1 MKRLIFPLFLILST
15 AIVAQESVPAPE
27 KQKTKMKGSMYAYW
41 GWNRSV
47 YTTSDIHFIGNNY
60 NFTLNNVA
68 AKDRQNAFNLGLFLN
83 PGTITIPQYN
93 FRVGYFINE
102 KYDISIGADHMKYVM
117 KPNQTATISGTIS
130 KTGTSYDGTYLNTPI
145 LIKPDLLLFEHT
157 DGLNY
162 LNIELRRNDQLF
174 EKGAVNLR
182 LIEGAGFGV
191 LVPRTNATLLNNP
204 RNDQFHLAG
213 FGLGAMVGLNVT
225 FYNHLFIQGEL
236 KGGYINMP
244 SVRTTMFSSDIAKQ
258 QFGFLQWNVVFGYK
272 FYLSKKII

>member
-1 MKRLIFPLFLILST
+1 MKHLFFPLFLLLTNSLF
-15 AIVAQESVPAPE
+15 AQDIAPE
-27 KQKTKMKGSMYAYW
+27 IAKTKMKGSMYAYW
-41 GWNRSV
+41 GWNKSA

-102 KYDISIGADHMKYVM
+102 KYDISIGADHMKYVI
-117 KPNQTATISGTIS
+117 KPNQTTNISGTIS
-130 KTGTSYDGTYLNTPI
+130 KTGTVYDGTYSNTPI
-145 LIKPDLLLFEHT
+145 LVKPDLLLFEHT

-162 LNIELRRNDQLF
+162 LNTELRRNDQIF
-174 EKGAVNLR
+174 EKGAINLR
-182 LIEGAGFGV
+182 IIEGAGFGV

-244 SVRTTMFSSDIAKQ
+244 SVRTTMFKSDIAKQ

-272 FYLSKKII
+272 FYVCKK